1 MIADLSLYCRRVFI
15 AAAAVAGL
23 GIAGSSYSAQAHVAT
38 SPVVSPAAQSQ
49 GVDRAIV
56 VADNDDDN
64 DHGHKNG
71 KGKKSGNNDHN
82 SDWNKNGNN
91 RNSGGNGQNWMATTR
106 IGRTGKI

>member
-23 GIAGSSYSAQAHVAT
+23 GIAGSSHSAQAHVAT

-56 VADNDDDN
+56 VADNRRRQRPWTQEWERE
-64 DHGHKNG
+64 KE
-71 KGKKSGNNDHN
+71 
-82 SDWNKNGNN
+82 
-91 RNSGGNGQNWMATTR
+91 RE
-106 IGRTGKI
+106 